1 MVMSPL
7 LCRASPQGPNG
18 GQISIGIKGTFDAL
32 WSGMRTTLSDKEAIV
47 WHDNFE
53 PHQTIY
59 QEARRRPL
67 YCIEGFFFFQY
78 F

>member
-1 MVMSPL
+1 MEGRYRLALREPL
-7 LCRASPQGPNG
+7 MRYGLG
-18 GQISIGIKGTFDAL
+18 
-32 WSGMRTTLSDKEAIV
+32 SGMRTTFSDKEAIV